1 MNLRKLYEHLDAD
14 ARRALANAAEDTARE
29 AHSGI
34 TIERYLLSLMRDRQ
48 IAPRLMG
55 ALDRAGLDAPAIETA
70 LAGLVSTQPRAASPD
85 MRPAFTESLRSL
97 LRDAWELSF
106 DEYGEETVTPVRF
119 FETVARRGDQW
130 PALVAALPGFVRV
143 DVATLAGFARSAPR
157 RGLEPSSEDPVAED
171 AAGSGD
177 LARFGYDIGKLAR
190 DGGLDPV
197 VGCRDPMRAAAAIL
211 LRRSQNSAVIVG
223 ESGVGKSA
231 CALGLVSA
239 IARRSEPAPKA
250 LHGTAVWALDV
261 AAIRAGAS
269 MRGALEER
277 LQNIARELDG
287 TDTVLFV
294 DDLHMLMESGSS
306 AGVDAL
312 RAMLAQRSVRLLATC
327 GWREWRRHIEP
338 DPGLARR
345 LAAVRVAEPDDD
357 DSVAI
362 VEGLRP
368 RLADHHAVEI
378 SDEAIGSAVALSRR
392 YIAARRLPDKAVATL
407 DSACARA
414 RMDLAPPTG
423 DTDPDGEAAPHGAPG
438 TESARPDAEAP
449 AQDAPAPSPPS
460 LAASLTAPSITVS
473 IEHVAQVV
481 ADLTGVPVGSMLTD
495 VGRTAATLE
504 TTLRERVVG
513 QDSALARCAT
523 QARAYLAGLSDRR
536 RPVGALMLCGPSG
549 TGKTETAHALA
560 DALFG
565 GRLLNINMSEYQEAH
580 TVSGLKGAPAG
591 YVGYGEGGRLTEG
604 IRRSPYSVV
613 LLDEIEKAHGDVIE
627 MLYQVL
633 DKGWMEDAEGLEADF
648 SNALIILTTNAGDT
662 IVEAASKKEERPA
675 PDEMHAHLTAAL
687 QSHFP
692 AAFLGRLQVIPYWPL
707 EDATLA
713 SIARM
718 RLARLGEAYRA
729 SHSRDLLFHESVHE
743 WLASRVRTTAQG
755 ARFLDGIIARSIRPA
770 VADYVLGELAEDRGP
785 EDVEVG
791 MEAGQLVLRE
801 PFDPD
806 AHDAPP
812 RFDSVTAEVV
822 SQIDAECAGDPG
834 EPEGPGVA
842 SDPSRASRS
851 DVSGPDPGPGDA
863 PG

>member
-1 MNLRKLYEHLDAD
+1 MNLRNLYEHLDAD

-29 AHSGI
+29 AHRGI
-34 TIERYLLSLMRDRQ
+34 TIERYLLSLIRDRR
-48 IAPRLMG
+48 IAPRLMS

-70 LAGLVSTQPRAASPD
+70 LAGLVSMQPRAASPD

-97 LRDAWELSF
+97 LRDAWALSF

-130 PALVAALPGFVRV
+130 PALVEALPGFARV
-143 DVATLAGFARSAPR
+143 DVATLASLARSAPR
-157 RGLEPSSEDPVAED
+157 RGLEPSSEDPIAED
-171 AAGSGD
+171 AASGD

-190 DGGLDPV
+190 EGGLDPV

-211 LRRSQNSAVIVG
+211 LRRTQNSAVIVG

-231 CALGLVSA
+231 CALGLVGA

-261 AAIRAGAS
+261 AAIRAGAT

-277 LQNIARELDG
+277 LQNVARELDG

-306 AGVDAL
+306 AGIDAL
-312 RAMLAQRSVRLLATC
+312 RAMLSQRSVRLLATC

-338 DPGLARR
+338 DAGLARR
-345 LAAVRVAEPDDD
+345 LAAVRVAEPDDAA
-357 DSVAI
+357 SVAI
-362 VEGLRP
+362 VEGLRH
-368 RLADHHAVEI
+368 RLAEHHNVEI

-414 RMDLAPPTG
+414 RMDLAPAPG
-423 DTDPDGEAAPHGAPG
+423 GAGPDGEAA
-438 TESARPDAEAP
+438 
-449 AQDAPAPSPPS
+449 AQDAPAPSPSSLTPS
-460 LAASLTAPSITVS
+460 ITAPSITVGV
-473 IEHVAQVV
+473 EHVAQVV

-504 TTLRERVVG
+504 PTLRERVVG
-513 QDSALARCAT
+513 QDAALARCAT

-565 GRLLNINMSEYQEAH
+565 GRLLNVNMSEYQEAH

-604 IRRSPYSVV
+604 IRRTPYCVV

-662 IVEAASKKEERPA
+662 IVEAAAKKAERPA
-675 PDEMHAHLTAAL
+675 PDEMHTHLTASL
-687 QSHFP
+687 GSHFP
-692 AAFLGRLQVIPYWPL
+692 AAFLGRLQIIPYWPL
-707 EDATLA
+707 GDATLA

-729 SHSRDLLFHESVHE
+729 SHSRDLLFHETVHE
-743 WLASRVRTTAQG
+743 WLASRVRTTPQG

-770 VADYVLGELAEDRGP
+770 VADYVLGELAEGRGP
-785 EDVEVG
+785 EDVEVA
-791 MEAGQLVLRE
+791 METGQLVLRE

-806 AHDAPP
+806 AHDAPVEI
-812 RFDSVTAEVV
+812 DSVTAEVV
-822 SQIDAECAGDPG
+822 SAIETGDAG
-834 EPEGPGVA
+834 EPVGPGVA
-842 SDPSRASRS
+842 SDPSRDSRV
-851 DVSGPDPGPGDA
+851 DVADPVPGD
-863 PG
+863 PLS

>member
-1 MNLRKLYEHLDAD
+1 MNLRNLYEHLDAD
-14 ARRALANAAEDTARE
+14 ARRALANAAEDAARE
-29 AHSGI
+29 AHRGI
-34 TIERYLLSLMRDRQ
+34 TIERYLLSLMRDRH
-48 IAPRLMG
+48 IAPRLMS

-70 LAGLVSTQPRAASPD
+70 LAGLVSMQPKAGSSD
-85 MRPAFTESLRSL
+85 MRPAFTESLRAL
-97 LRDAWELSF
+97 LRDAWALAF

-119 FETVARRGDQW
+119 FETVVRRGDQW
-130 PALVAALPGFVRV
+130 PSLVAALPGFSRV
-143 DVATLAGFARSAPR
+143 DVATLASFARSAPR

-171 AAGSGD
+171 AAAGD

-190 DGGLDPV
+190 EGGLDPV

-231 CALGLVSA
+231 CALGLVGA
-239 IARRSEPAPKA
+239 IACRAEPAPKA

-261 AAIRAGAS
+261 PAIRAGAT

-312 RAMLAQRSVRLLATC
+312 RAMLSQRSVRLLATC

-345 LAAVRVAEPDDD
+345 LAAVRVAEPDDAA
-357 DSVAI
+357 SVAI
-362 VEGLRP
+362 VEGLQP
-368 RLADHHAVEI
+368 RLAEHHGVAI
-378 SDEAIGSAVALSRR
+378 SDEAIGSAVSLSRR

-414 RMDLAPPTG
+414 RMDLPPAAAESAG
-423 DTDPDGEAAPHGAPG
+423 LDGEA
-438 TESARPDAEAP
+438 P
-449 AQDAPAPSPPS
+449 AHDAPDPSPPS
-460 LAASLTAPSITVS
+460 ITVG

-495 VGRTAATLE
+495 AGRTAATLE

-513 QDSALARCAT
+513 QDAALARSAT

-565 GRLLNINMSEYQEAH
+565 GRLLNVNMSEYQEAH

-604 IRRSPYSVV
+604 IRRTPYCVV

-662 IVEAASKKEERPA
+662 IVEAAAKKEKRPA
-675 PDEMHAHLTAAL
+675 PDEMHTHLATAL
-687 QSHFP
+687 GSHFP
-692 AAFLGRLQVIPYWPL
+692 AAFLGRLQIIPYWPL
-707 EDATLA
+707 EDAALA
-713 SIARM
+713 AIARM
-718 RLARLGEAYRA
+718 RLARLADAYQA
-729 SHSRDLLFHESVHE
+729 SHSRNLLFHESVHE

-770 VADYVLGELAEDRGP
+770 VSDYVLGELVEDRGP
-785 EDVEVG
+785 EDVEVA
-791 MEAGQLVLRE
+791 MEAGQIVLRE

-806 AHDAPP
+806 AHDAPLE
-812 RFDSVTAEVV
+812 FESVTAEVV
-822 SQIDAECAGDPG
+822 SAIDAGDPG

-842 SDPSRASRS
+842 SDPSRAPRT
-851 DVSGPDPGPGDA
+851 DVSGPEPVPGDH
-863 PG
+863 PS

>member
-1 MNLRKLYEHLDAD
+1 MNLHKLYEHLDAD
-14 ARRALANAAEDTARE
+14 AKRALASAADAAARE
-29 AHSGI
+29 AHRGI
-34 TIERYLLSLMRDRQ
+34 SVERYLLSLIRDRQ
-48 IAPRLMG
+48 IAPRLMNT
-55 ALDRAGLDAPAIETA
+55 LERAGLDAPAVETA
-70 LAGLVSTQPRAASPD
+70 LAGLVTTQPRAASPD
-85 MRPAFTESLRSL
+85 VLPAFSGSLKSL
-97 LRDAWELSF
+97 LRDAIALSF
-106 DEYGEETVTPVRF
+106 DEYGEDKVTPARI

-130 PALVAALPGFVRV
+130 PALVEALPGFARV
-143 DVATLAGFARSAPR
+143 DVATLASFARSAPR
-157 RGLEPSSEDPVAED
+157 RGLEPSSEDPIDED
-171 AAGSGD
+171 AGSGD

-190 DGGLDPV
+190 GGGLDPV
-197 VGCRDPMRAAAAIL
+197 VGFRDPMRAAAAIL

-231 CALGLVSA
+231 CALGLVGA
-239 IARRSEPAPKA
+239 VARQAEPAPKA

-294 DDLHMLMESGSS
+294 DDLHMLLESGSS

-312 RAMLAQRSVRLLATC
+312 RAMLSQGSVRLLATC

-345 LAAVRVAEPDDD
+345 LAAVRVAEPDDAA
-357 DSVAI
+357 SVAI

-368 RLADHHAVEI
+368 RLAEHHGVEI
-378 SDEAIGSAVALSRR
+378 SDDAIGSAVALSRR

-414 RMDLAPPTG
+414 RMDLAP
-423 DTDPDGEAAPHGAPG
+423 APEGSGAHGQ
-438 TESARPDAEAP
+438 DAEH
-449 AQDAPAPSPPS
+449 DASASSPPS
-460 LAASLTAPSITVS
+460 PAPSITVGV
-473 IEHVAQVV
+473 EHVAQVV

-513 QDSALARCAT
+513 QDAALARCAT

-565 GRLLNINMSEYQEAH
+565 GRLLNVNMSEYQEAH

-604 IRRSPYSVV
+604 IRRSPYCVV

-662 IVEAASKKEERPA
+662 VVEAAAKKPERPA
-675 PDEMHAHLTAAL
+675 PDEMHAHLNAAL
-687 QSHFP
+687 ASHFP
-692 AAFLGRLQVIPYWPL
+692 AAFIGRLQIIPYWPL

-729 SHSRDLLFHESVHE
+729 SHSRELVFHESVHE
-743 WLASRVRTTAQG
+743 WLASRVRSTAQG
-755 ARFLDGIIARSIRPA
+755 ARFLDGIIARSIRPV
-770 VADYVLGELAEDRGP
+770 VADYVLGELADERGP
-785 EDVEVG
+785 EDVEVA
-791 MEAGQLVLRE
+791 MEAGQIVLRE

-806 AHDAPP
+806 VHDEPLPP
-812 RFDSVTAEVV
+812 DSVTTEVV
-822 SQIDAECAGDPG
+822 SAIDGGDAG
-834 EPEGPGVA
+834 EPEGPG
-842 SDPSRASRS
+842 SDSPPSRAPR
-851 DVSGPDPGPGDA
+851 VGTSGPDPVTGDA
-863 PG
+863 TD

>member
-1 MNLRKLYEHLDAD
+1 MNLRNLYEHLDAD

-29 AHSGI
+29 AHRGI
-34 TIERYLLSLMRDRQ
+34 TIERYLLSLIRDRH
-48 IAPRLMG
+48 IAPRLMS

-70 LAGLVSTQPRAASPD
+70 LAGLLSMQPKAASPD

-97 LRDAWELSF
+97 LRDTWALSY

-130 PALVAALPGFVRV
+130 PRLVEALPGFARV
-143 DVATLAGFARSAPR
+143 DVATLASLARSAPR
-157 RGLEPSSEDPVAED
+157 RGLEPSSEDPIAVD
-171 AAGSGD
+171 GAAAGD

-190 DGGLDPV
+190 EGGLDPV

-211 LRRSQNSAVIVG
+211 LRRAQNSAVIVG

-231 CALGLVSA
+231 CALGLVGA
-239 IARRSEPAPKA
+239 IARRAEPAPKA

-261 AAIRAGAS
+261 AAIRAGAT

-277 LQNIARELDG
+277 LQNVARELDG

-312 RAMLAQRSVRLLATC
+312 RAMLSQRSVRLLATC

-345 LAAVRVAEPDDD
+345 LAAVRVAEPDDAA
-357 DSVAI
+357 SVAI
-362 VEGLRP
+362 VEGLRH
-368 RLADHHAVEI
+368 RLAEHHNVEI
-378 SDEAIGSAVALSRR
+378 SEEAIGSAVALSRR

-414 RMDLAPPTG
+414 RMDLAPAPG
-423 DTDPDGEAAPHGAPG
+423 GAGPDGEAA
-438 TESARPDAEAP
+438 
-449 AQDAPAPSPPS
+449 AQDAPAPSPSSLTPS
-460 LAASLTAPSITVS
+460 ITAPSITAPSITAPSITAPSITVGV
-473 IEHVAQVV
+473 EHVAQVV

-495 VGRTAATLE
+495 VGRTAASLE
-504 TTLRERVVG
+504 PTLRERVVG
-513 QDSALARCAT
+513 QDAALARCAT

-565 GRLLNINMSEYQEAH
+565 GRLLNVNMSEYQEAH

-604 IRRSPYSVV
+604 IRRTPYCVV

-662 IVEAASKKEERPA
+662 IVEAAAKKAERPA
-675 PDEMHAHLTAAL
+675 PDEMHTHLTASL
-687 QSHFP
+687 GSHFP
-692 AAFLGRLQVIPYWPL
+692 AAFLGRLQIIPYWPL

-729 SHSRDLLFHESVHE
+729 SHSRDLLFHETVHE
-743 WLASRVRTTAQG
+743 WLASRVRTTPQG

-785 EDVEVG
+785 EDVEVA

-806 AHDAPP
+806 AHDAPLEI
-812 RFDSVTAEVV
+812 DSVTAEVV
-822 SQIDAECAGDPG
+822 SVIEAGDAG
-834 EPEGPGVA
+834 EPEGPGAA
-842 SDPSRASRS
+842 SDPSRASRV
-851 DVSGPDPGPGDA
+851 DVAGLDPVPGDA

>member
-1 MNLRKLYEHLDAD
+1 MNLRNLYEHLDAD

-29 AHSGI
+29 AHRGI
-34 TIERYLLSLMRDRQ
+34 TIERYLLSLIRDRH
-48 IAPRLMG
+48 IAPRLMS

-70 LAGLVSTQPRAASPD
+70 LAGLVSMQPKAASPD

-97 LRDAWELSF
+97 LRDAWALSY

-130 PALVAALPGFVRV
+130 PALVEALPGFARV
-143 DVATLAGFARSAPR
+143 DVATLASLARSTPR
-157 RGLEPSSEDPVAED
+157 RGLEPSSEDPIAED
-171 AAGSGD
+171 AASGD

-231 CALGLVSA
+231 CALGLVGA
-239 IARRSEPAPKA
+239 IARRAEPAPKA

-261 AAIRAGAS
+261 AAIRAGAT

-277 LQNIARELDG
+277 LQNVARELDG

-312 RAMLAQRSVRLLATC
+312 RAMLSQRSVRLLATC

-345 LAAVRVAEPDDD
+345 LAAVRVAEPDDAA
-357 DSVAI
+357 SVAI
-362 VEGLRP
+362 VEGLRH
-368 RLADHHAVEI
+368 RLAEHHNVEI
-378 SDEAIGSAVALSRR
+378 SEEAIGSAVALSRR

-414 RMDLAPPTG
+414 RMDLAPAPG
-423 DTDPDGEAAPHGAPG
+423 GAGPDGE
-438 TESARPDAEAP
+438 
-449 AQDAPAPSPPS
+449 DAPQSASVPSPSSLTPS
-460 LAASLTAPSITVS
+460 ITAPSITVGV
-473 IEHVAQVV
+473 EHVAQVV

-495 VGRTAATLE
+495 VGRTAASLE
-504 TTLRERVVG
+504 PTLRERVVG
-513 QDSALARCAT
+513 QDTALARCAT

-549 TGKTETAHALA
+549 TGKTETAHAIA

-565 GRLLNINMSEYQEAH
+565 GRLLNVNMSEYQEAH

-604 IRRSPYSVV
+604 IRRTPYCVV

-662 IVEAASKKEERPA
+662 IVEAAAKKAERPA
-675 PDEMHAHLTAAL
+675 PDEMHTHLTASL
-687 QSHFP
+687 GSHFP
-692 AAFLGRLQVIPYWPL
+692 AAFLGRLQIIPYWPL

-729 SHSRDLLFHESVHE
+729 SHSRALLFHETVHE
-743 WLASRVRTTAQG
+743 WLASRVRTTPQG

-770 VADYVLGELAEDRGP
+770 VADYVLGELAEGRGP
-785 EDVEVG
+785 EDVEVA

-806 AHDAPP
+806 AHDAPLEI
-812 RFDSVTAEVV
+812 DSVTAEVV
-822 SQIDAECAGDPG
+822 SAIEAGDAG
-834 EPEGPGVA
+834 EPEGPGAA
-842 SDPSRASRS
+842 SDPSRASRV
-851 DVSGPDPGPGDA
+851 DVAGLDPVPGDA

>member
-1 MNLRKLYEHLDAD
+1 MNLRNLYEHLDAD
-14 ARRALANAAEDTARE
+14 ARRALAGAAEDTARE
-29 AHSGI
+29 AHRGI
-34 TIERYLLSLMRDRQ
+34 TVERFLLSLIRDRH
-48 IAPRLMG
+48 IASRLMS

-70 LAGLVSTQPRAASPD
+70 LAGLVSMQPKAASD

-97 LRDAWELSF
+97 LRDAWALSF
-106 DEYGEETVTPVRF
+106 DEYGEESVTPVRF

-130 PALVAALPGFVRV
+130 PRLVEALPGFARV
-143 DVATLAGFARSAPR
+143 DVATLASFARSAPR
-157 RGLEPSSEDPVAED
+157 RGLEPSSEDPIAHD
-171 AAGSGD
+171 AASGD

-231 CALGLVSA
+231 CALGLVGA

-312 RAMLAQRSVRLLATC
+312 RAMLSQRSVRLLATC

-345 LAAVRVAEPDDD
+345 LAAVRVAEPDDTA
-357 DSVAI
+357 SVAI
-362 VEGLRP
+362 VEGLRS
-368 RLADHHAVEI
+368 RLDDHHGVEI
-378 SDEAIGSAVALSRR
+378 SDDAIGSAVSLSRR

-414 RMDLAPPTG
+414 RMDLAPAPG
-423 DTDPDGEAAPHGAPG
+423 GNGPGEEAARRETPAAQ
-438 TESARPDAEAP
+438 SAGPAGEAP
-449 AQDAPAPSPPS
+449 AQGAPDPSP
-460 LAASLTAPSITVS
+460 ASLTPSMAAPSITVGVD
-473 IEHVAQVV
+473 HVAQVV

-513 QDSALARCAT
+513 QDAALGRCAT

-604 IRRSPYSVV
+604 IRRSPYCVV

-648 SNALIILTTNAGDT
+648 SNALIILTSNAGDT
-662 IVEAASKKEERPA
+662 IVEAAAKKEARPGA
-675 PDEMHAHLTAAL
+675 DDMQALLMPAL

-713 SIARM
+713 AIARM
-718 RLARLGEAYRA
+718 RLDRLGEAYRA

-743 WLASRVRTTAQG
+743 WLASRVRTTPQG

-785 EDVEVG
+785 EDVEVA
-791 MEAGQLVLRE
+791 MEAGRIVLRE

-806 AHDAPP
+806 VHDAPIHV
-812 RFDSVTAEVV
+812 DSVTTGIV
-822 SQIDAECAGDPG
+822 SAVDAGDSD
-834 EPEGPGVA
+834 ETEGPGVG
-842 SDPSRASRS
+842 SDPSRDPRIG
-851 DVSGPDPGPGDA
+851 VSGPDTVPDDHPS
-863 PG
+863 

>member
-1 MNLRKLYEHLDAD
+1 MNLRNLYEHIDAD

-29 AHSGI
+29 AHRGI
-34 TIERYLLSLMRDRQ
+34 TIERYLLSLIRDRH
-48 IAPRLMG
+48 IAPRLMS

-70 LAGLVSTQPRAASPD
+70 LAGLVSMQPKAASPD

-97 LRDAWELSF
+97 LRDTWALSY

-130 PALVAALPGFVRV
+130 PRLVEALPGFARV
-143 DVATLAGFARSAPR
+143 DVATLASLARSNPR
-157 RGLEPSSEDPVAED
+157 RGLEPSSEDPIAED
-171 AAGSGD
+171 AAAGD

-190 DGGLDPV
+190 EGGLDPV

-211 LRRSQNSAVIVG
+211 LRRAQNSAVIVG

-231 CALGLVSA
+231 CALGLVGA

-261 AAIRAGAS
+261 AAIRAGAT

-277 LQNIARELDG
+277 LQNVARELDG

-312 RAMLAQRSVRLLATC
+312 RAMLSQRSVRLLATC

-345 LAAVRVAEPDDD
+345 LAAVRMAEPDDAA
-357 DSVAI
+357 SVAI
-362 VEGLRP
+362 VEGLRH
-368 RLADHHAVEI
+368 RLAEHHNVEI
-378 SDEAIGSAVALSRR
+378 SEEAIGSAVALSRR

-414 RMDLAPPTG
+414 RMDLAPAPG
-423 DTDPDGEAAPHGAPG
+423 GAGPDGEAA
-438 TESARPDAEAP
+438 
-449 AQDAPAPSPPS
+449 AQSAPAPSPSSLTPS
-460 LAASLTAPSITVS
+460 ITAPSITAASITAPSITVGV
-473 IEHVAQVV
+473 EHVAQVV

-495 VGRTAATLE
+495 VGRTAASLE
-504 TTLRERVVG
+504 PTLRERVVG
-513 QDSALARCAT
+513 QDAALARCAT

-565 GRLLNINMSEYQEAH
+565 GRLLNVNMSEYQEAH

-604 IRRSPYSVV
+604 IRRTPYCVV

-662 IVEAASKKEERPA
+662 IVEAAAKKAERPA
-675 PDEMHAHLTAAL
+675 PDEMHTHLTASL
-687 QSHFP
+687 GSHFP
-692 AAFLGRLQVIPYWPL
+692 AAFLGRLQIIPYWPL

-729 SHSRDLLFHESVHE
+729 SHSRDLLFHETVHE
-743 WLASRVRTTAQG
+743 WLASRVRTTPQG

-785 EDVEVG
+785 EDVEVA

-806 AHDAPP
+806 AHDAPLEI
-812 RFDSVTAEVV
+812 DSVTAEVV
-822 SQIDAECAGDPG
+822 SVIEAGDAG
-834 EPEGPGVA
+834 EPEGPGAA
-842 SDPSRASRS
+842 SDPSRASRV
-851 DVSGPDPGPGDA
+851 DVAGLDPVPGDA

>member
-1 MNLRKLYEHLDAD
+1 MNLRNLYEHLDAD
-14 ARRALANAAEDTARE
+14 ARRALSNAAEDTARE
-29 AHSGI
+29 AHRGI
-34 TIERYLLSLMRDRQ
+34 TIERYLLSLIRDRH
-48 IAPRLMG
+48 IGPRLMST
-55 ALDRAGLDAPAIETA
+55 LDRAGLDAPAIETA
-70 LAGLVSTQPRAASPD
+70 LAGLVSMQPKAASPD

-97 LRDAWELSF
+97 LRDAWALSF
-106 DEYGEETVTPVRF
+106 DEYGEGTVTPVRF

-130 PALVAALPGFVRV
+130 PRLVEALPGFARV
-143 DVATLAGFARSAPR
+143 DVATLASFARSAPR
-157 RGLEPSSEDPVAED
+157 RGLEPSPEDPIAD
-171 AAGSGD
+171 DGAAAGD

-190 DGGLDPV
+190 EGGLDPV
-197 VGCRDPMRAAAAIL
+197 VGCREPMRAAAAIL
-211 LRRSQNSAVIVG
+211 LRRAQNSAVVVG

-231 CALGLVSA
+231 CAVGLVSA

-261 AAIRAGAS
+261 AAIRAGAT

-312 RAMLAQRSVRLLATC
+312 RAMLSQRSVRLLATC

-345 LAAVRVAEPDDD
+345 LAAVRVAEPDDA

-392 YIAARRLPDKAVATL
+392 YIAARRLPDKAVSTL

-414 RMDLAPPTG
+414 RMDLAPAAEG
-423 DTDPDGEAAPHGAPG
+423 AGPDGEAA
-438 TESARPDAEAP
+438 S
-449 AQDAPAPSPPS
+449 QDAPADSPP
-460 LAASLTAPSITVS
+460 LPPSITVGV
-473 IEHVAQVV
+473 EHVAQVV

-513 QDSALARCAT
+513 QDAALARCAT

-604 IRRSPYSVV
+604 IRRSPYCVV

-648 SNALIILTTNAGDT
+648 SNALIILTSNAGDT
-662 IVEAASKKEERPA
+662 IVEAAAKKEERPA
-675 PDEMHAHLTAAL
+675 PDDMHALLMPAL

-707 EDATLA
+707 EDATLTA
-713 SIARM
+713 IARM
-718 RLARLGEAYRA
+718 RLARLAEAYRT
-729 SHSRDLLFHESVHE
+729 SHSRDLLFHETVHE

-785 EDVEVG
+785 EDVEVA
-791 MEAGQLVLRE
+791 MEAGQIVLRE
-801 PFDPD
+801 PFDPEF
-806 AHDAPP
+806 HDASVHV
-812 RFDSVTAEVV
+812 DSVAVEAV
-822 SQIDAECAGDPG
+822 SAIDAGESAGPD
-834 EPEGPGVA
+834 VA
-842 SDPSRASRS
+842 LDPSRAPRA
-851 DVSGPDPGPGDA
+851 DVSGPDAVPEDQPS
-863 PG
+863 

>member
-1 MNLRKLYEHLDAD
+1 MNLRNLYEHLDAD
-14 ARRALANAAEDTARE
+14 ARRVLATAAEDTARE
-29 AHSGI
+29 AHRGI
-34 TIERYLLSLMRDRQ
+34 TVERYLLALIRDRH
-48 IAPRLMG
+48 IAPRLMS
-55 ALDRAGLDAPAIETA
+55 ALERAGLDAPAIETA
-70 LAGLVSTQPRAASPD
+70 LAGLVSTQPKAASPD
-85 MRPAFTESLRSL
+85 MRPAFTESLRAL
-97 LRDAWELSF
+97 LRDAWALAF
-106 DEYGEETVTPVRF
+106 DEYGEDRVTPVRF

-130 PALVAALPGFVRV
+130 PRLVEALPGFARV

-157 RGLEPSSEDPVAED
+157 HGLEPSPEDPIAD
-171 AAGSGD
+171 DGAAAGD

-190 DGGLDPV
+190 EEGLDPV

-211 LRRSQNSAVIVG
+211 LRRAQNSAVIVG
-223 ESGVGKSA
+223 EAGVGKSA

-250 LHGTAVWALDV
+250 LHDTAVWALDV

-277 LQNIARELDG
+277 LQNIARELEG

-312 RAMLAQRSVRLLATC
+312 RAMLSQRSVRLLATC

-345 LAAVRVAEPDDD
+345 LAAVRVAEPDDA

-362 VEGLRP
+362 VEGLRL
-368 RLADHHAVEI
+368 RLDEHHGVAI
-378 SDEAIGSAVALSRR
+378 SDEAIRSAVALSRR

-414 RMDLAPPTG
+414 RMDLAP
-423 DTDPDGEAAPHGAPG
+423 
-438 TESARPDAEAP
+438 AP
-449 AQDAPAPSPPS
+449 AGDGAGVEPPAEDSPADSPPS
-460 LAASLTAPSITVS
+460 LAPSIAVDV
-473 IEHVAQVV
+473 EHVAQVV

-504 TTLRERVVG
+504 ATLRERVVG
-513 QDSALARCAT
+513 QDAALARCAT

-604 IRRSPYSVV
+604 IRRTPYCVV

-633 DKGWMEDAEGLEADF
+633 DKGWMEDSEGLEADF
-648 SNALIILTTNAGDT
+648 SNALIILTSNAGDT
-662 IVEAASKKEERPA
+662 IVEAAAKKEERPA
-675 PDEMHAHLTAAL
+675 PDDMHALMMPAL
-687 QSHFP
+687 GSHFP
-692 AAFLGRLQVIPYWPL
+692 AAFLGRLQIIPYWPL
-707 EDATLA
+707 EDATLTA
-713 SIARM
+713 IARM
-718 RLARLGEAYRA
+718 RLARLAEAYRA
-729 SHSRDLLFHESVHE
+729 SHARELGFHETVHE
-743 WLASRVRTTAQG
+743 WLASRVRTTPQG

-770 VADYVLGELAEDRGP
+770 VADYVLGELAEERGP
-785 EDVEVG
+785 EDVEVA

-806 AHDAPP
+806 AHDAPV
-812 RFDSVTAEVV
+812 RVESVTAEVV
-822 SQIDAECAGDPG
+822 SAVDGGSSGDSGAPG
-834 EPEGPGVA
+834 AA
-842 SDPSRASRS
+842 SDPSAAPRVGV
-851 DVSGPDPGPGDA
+851 DGPDPA
-863 PG
+863 PEDHPT

>member
-1 MNLRKLYEHLDAD
+1 MNLRNLYEHLDAD

-29 AHSGI
+29 AHRGI
-34 TIERYLLSLMRDRQ
+34 TIERYLLSLIRDRH
-48 IAPRLMG
+48 IAPRLMS

-70 LAGLVSTQPRAASPD
+70 LAGLVSMQPRAASPD

-97 LRDAWELSF
+97 LRDAWALSY

-130 PALVAALPGFVRV
+130 PALVEALPGFARV
-143 DVATLAGFARSAPR
+143 DVATLASLARSAPR
-157 RGLEPSSEDPVAED
+157 RGLEPSSEDPIAED
-171 AAGSGD
+171 AASGD

-190 DGGLDPV
+190 EGGLDPV

-211 LRRSQNSAVIVG
+211 LRRAQNSAVIVG

-231 CALGLVSA
+231 CALGLVGA

-261 AAIRAGAS
+261 AAIRAGAT

-277 LQNIARELDG
+277 LQNVARELDG

-312 RAMLAQRSVRLLATC
+312 RAMLSQRSVRLLATC

-338 DPGLARR
+338 DAGLARR
-345 LAAVRVAEPDDD
+345 LAAVRVAEPDDAA
-357 DSVAI
+357 SVAI
-362 VEGLRP
+362 VEGLRH
-368 RLADHHAVEI
+368 RLAEHHNVEI

-414 RMDLAPPTG
+414 RMDLAPAPG
-423 DTDPDGEAAPHGAPG
+423 GAGPDREAA
-438 TESARPDAEAP
+438 
-449 AQDAPAPSPPS
+449 AQDAPAPSPSSLTPS
-460 LAASLTAPSITVS
+460 ITAPSIAVGV
-473 IEHVAQVV
+473 EHVAQVV

-504 TTLRERVVG
+504 PTLRERVVG
-513 QDSALARCAT
+513 QDAALARCAT

-565 GRLLNINMSEYQEAH
+565 GRLLNVNMSEYQEAH

-604 IRRSPYSVV
+604 IRRTPYCVV

-662 IVEAASKKEERPA
+662 IVEAAAKKAERPA
-675 PDEMHAHLTAAL
+675 PDEMHTHLTAAL
-687 QSHFP
+687 GSHFP
-692 AAFLGRLQVIPYWPL
+692 AAFLGRLQIIPYWPL
-707 EDATLA
+707 GDATLA

-729 SHSRDLLFHESVHE
+729 SHSRDLLFHETVHE
-743 WLASRVRTTAQG
+743 WLASRVRTTPQG

-770 VADYVLGELAEDRGP
+770 VADYVLGELAEDRAP
-785 EDVEVG
+785 EDVEVA

-806 AHDAPP
+806 AHDAPLEI
-812 RFDSVTAEVV
+812 DSVTAEIV
-822 SQIDAECAGDPG
+822 SAIETGDAG
-834 EPEGPGVA
+834 EPVGPGVA
-842 SDPSRASRS
+842 SDPSRDSRV
-851 DVSGPDPGPGDA
+851 DVADPVPGD
-863 PG
+863 PLS

>member
-1 MNLRKLYEHLDAD
+1 MNLRNLYEHLDAD
-14 ARRALANAAEDTARE
+14 ARRALSNAAEDTARE
-29 AHSGI
+29 AHGGI
-34 TIERYLLSLMRDRQ
+34 TIERYLLSLIRDRH
-48 IAPRLMG
+48 IAPRLMS

-70 LAGLVSTQPRAASPD
+70 LAGLVSMQPKAASPD

-97 LRDAWELSF
+97 LRDAWALSY

-130 PALVAALPGFVRV
+130 PRLVEALPGFARV
-143 DVATLAGFARSAPR
+143 DVATLASLARSAPR
-157 RGLEPSSEDPVAED
+157 RGLEPSSEDPIAED
-171 AAGSGD
+171 AAAGD

-231 CALGLVSA
+231 CALGLVGA

-261 AAIRAGAS
+261 AAIRAGAT

-277 LQNIARELDG
+277 LQNVARELDG

-312 RAMLAQRSVRLLATC
+312 RAMLSQRSVRLLATC

-345 LAAVRVAEPDDD
+345 LAAVRVAEPDDAA
-357 DSVAI
+357 SVAI
-362 VEGLRP
+362 VEGLRH
-368 RLADHHAVEI
+368 RLAEHHNVEI

-407 DSACARA
+407 DSACART
-414 RMDLAPPTG
+414 RMDLAP
-423 DTDPDGEAAPHGAPG
+423 APG
-438 TESARPDAEAP
+438 ADTPNGEAP
-449 AQDAPAPSPPS
+449 AQDATAPSPPS
-460 LAASLTAPSITVS
+460 LTPSVTAPSVTAPSVTVGV
-473 IEHVAQVV
+473 EHVAQVV

-504 TTLRERVVG
+504 ATLRERVIG
-513 QDSALARCAT
+513 QDTALARCAT

-565 GRLLNINMSEYQEAH
+565 GRLLNVNMSEYQEAH

-604 IRRSPYSVV
+604 VRRTPYCVV

-648 SNALIILTTNAGDT
+648 SNALIILTTNAGDA
-662 IVEAASKKEERPA
+662 IVEAAAKKAERPA
-675 PDEMHAHLTAAL
+675 PDEMHTHLTASL
-687 QSHFP
+687 GSHFP
-692 AAFLGRLQVIPYWPL
+692 AAFLGRLQIIPYWPL

-729 SHSRDLLFHESVHE
+729 SHSRDLLFHETVHE

-770 VADYVLGELAEDRGP
+770 VSDYVLAEMAEDRAP
-785 EDVEVG
+785 EDVEVA

-806 AHDAPP
+806 AHDAPIEI
-812 RFDSVTAEVV
+812 DSVTAEVV
-822 SQIDAECAGDPG
+822 SAIDAGDAG

-842 SDPSRASRS
+842 SDSSRASRV
-851 DVSGPDPGPGDA
+851 DVADLDPVPGD
-863 PG
+863 PLS

>member
-1 MNLRKLYEHLDAD
+1 MNLRNLYEHLDAD

-29 AHSGI
+29 AHRGI
-34 TIERYLLSLMRDRQ
+34 TIERYLLSLIRDRH
-48 IAPRLMG
+48 IAPRLMS

-70 LAGLVSTQPRAASPD
+70 LAGLVSMQPKAASPD

-97 LRDAWELSF
+97 LRDTWALSY

-130 PALVAALPGFVRV
+130 PRLVEALPGFARV
-143 DVATLAGFARSAPR
+143 DVATLASLARSAPR
-157 RGLEPSSEDPVAED
+157 RGLEPSSEDPIAED
-171 AAGSGD
+171 AAAGD

-190 DGGLDPV
+190 EGGLDPV

-231 CALGLVSA
+231 CALGLVGA

-277 LQNIARELDG
+277 LQNVARELDG

-294 DDLHMLMESGSS
+294 DDLHMLIESGSS

-312 RAMLAQRSVRLLATC
+312 RAMLSQRSVRLLATC

-345 LAAVRVAEPDDD
+345 LAAVRVAEPDDAA
-357 DSVAI
+357 SVAI
-362 VEGLRP
+362 VEGLRN
-368 RLADHHAVEI
+368 RLDEHHGVAI

-414 RMDLAPPTG
+414 RMDLPPAAESDG
-423 DTDPDGEAAPHGAPG
+423 PDGEAA
-438 TESARPDAEAP
+438 AR
-449 AQDAPAPSPPS
+449 DAPAPSPPPPTPS
-460 LAASLTAPSITVS
+460 ITAPSTTVGV
-473 IEHVAQVV
+473 EHVAQVV

-504 TTLRERVVG
+504 PTLRERVVG
-513 QDSALARCAT
+513 QDAALARCAT

-565 GRLLNINMSEYQEAH
+565 GRLLNVNMSEYQEAH

-604 IRRSPYSVV
+604 IRRAPYCVV

-662 IVEAASKKEERPA
+662 IVEAAAKKAERPA
-675 PDEMHAHLTAAL
+675 PDEMHTHLTTSL
-687 QSHFP
+687 GSHFP
-692 AAFLGRLQVIPYWPL
+692 AAFLGRLQIIPYWPL

-729 SHSRDLLFHESVHE
+729 SHSRDLLFHETVHE
-743 WLASRVRTTAQG
+743 WLASRVRTTPQG

-785 EDVEVG
+785 EDVEVA

-806 AHDAPP
+806 AHDGPLHV
-812 RFDSVTAEVV
+812 DSVTAEVV
-822 SQIDAECAGDPG
+822 SEIEAGDAG
-834 EPEGPGVA
+834 EPEGPGIA
-842 SDPSRASRS
+842 SDPSRASRV
-851 DVSGPDPGPGDA
+851 DVAGLDPDVPG
-863 PG
+863 

>member
-1 MNLRKLYEHLDAD
+1 MNLRNLYEHLDAD
-14 ARRALANAAEDTARE
+14 ARRALSNAAEDTARE
-29 AHSGI
+29 AHLGI
-34 TIERYLLSLMRDRQ
+34 TVERFLLSLMRDRH
-48 IAPRLMG
+48 IAPRLFG
-55 ALDRAGLDAPAIETA
+55 ALERAGLEAPAIETA
-70 LAGLVSTQPRAASPD
+70 LAGLLTMQPKAASRD
-85 MRPAFTESLRSL
+85 VRPAFTESLRSL
-97 LRDAWELSF
+97 LRDAWALSY
-106 DEYGEETVTPVRF
+106 DEYGEEKVTPVRF

-130 PALVAALPGFVRV
+130 PRLVEALPGFARV
-143 DVATLAGFARSAPR
+143 DVATLASLARSAPR
-157 RGLEPSSEDPVAED
+157 RGLEPSSDDPVEED
-171 AAGSGD
+171 GATAGD
-177 LARFGYDIGKLAR
+177 LSRFGYDIAKLAR
-190 DGGLDPV
+190 ESGLDPV
-197 VGCRDPMRAAAAIL
+197 VGLREPMRAAAAIL

-250 LHGTAVWALDV
+250 LRGTAVWALDV
-261 AAIRAGAS
+261 SAIRAGAS

-312 RAMLAQRSVRLLATC
+312 RAMLSQRSVRLLATC
-327 GWREWRRHIEP
+327 GWREWRRHVEP

-345 LAAVRVAEPDDD
+345 LAAVRVGEPDDAS
-357 DSVAI
+357 SVAI

-368 RLADHHAVEI
+368 RLTDHHGVEV
-378 SDEAIGSAVALSRR
+378 SDEAIGAAVALSRR

-414 RMDLAPPTG
+414 RMDQAPASEETAPQRSDAPP
-423 DTDPDGEAAPHGAPG
+423 
-438 TESARPDAEAP
+438 REAP
-449 AQDAPAPSPPS
+449 EPSPPS
-460 LAASLTAPSITVS
+460 LTVGV
-473 IEHVAQVV
+473 EHVAQVV

-504 TTLRERVVG
+504 ATLRERVVG
-513 QDSALARCAT
+513 QDAGLARCAT

-565 GRLLNINMSEYQEAH
+565 GRLLNVNMSEYQEAH
-580 TVSGLKGAPAG
+580 TVSGLKGAPVG

-604 IRRSPYSVV
+604 IRQTPYCVV
-613 LLDEIEKAHGDVIE
+613 LLDEIEKAHGDIIE

-662 IVEAASKKEERPA
+662 LVEAAAKKEERPA
-675 PDEMHAHLTAAL
+675 PDAMHALLMPAL
-687 QSHFP
+687 GSHFP
-692 AAFLGRLQVIPYWPL
+692 AAFLGRLQIIPYWPL
-707 EDATLA
+707 EDDTLQA
-713 SIARM
+713 IARM

-729 SHSRDLLFHESVHE
+729 SHSRDLLFHETVHE

-770 VADYVLGELAEDRGP
+770 VADYVLGELAEDRSP
-785 EDVEVG
+785 QDVEVA

-806 AHDAPP
+806 AHDPP
-812 RFDSVTAEVV
+812 LPMDSVTVEAV
-822 SQIDAECAGDPG
+822 SAIDTGGPDG
-834 EPEGPGVA
+834 SEGPDVTSASSRGPRVGV
-842 SDPSRASRS
+842 D
-851 DVSGPDPGPGDA
+851 GPDPERGDGPS
-863 PG
+863 

>member
-1 MNLRKLYEHLDAD
+1 MNLRNLYEHLDAD

-29 AHSGI
+29 AHRGI
-34 TIERYLLSLMRDRQ
+34 TIERYLLSLIRDRH
-48 IAPRLMG
+48 IAPRLMS

-70 LAGLVSTQPRAASPD
+70 LAGLLSMQPKAASPD

-97 LRDAWELSF
+97 LRDTWALSY

-119 FETVARRGDQW
+119 FETVARHGDQW
-130 PALVAALPGFVRV
+130 PRLVEALPGFARV
-143 DVATLAGFARSAPR
+143 DVATLASLARSAPR
-157 RGLEPSSEDPVAED
+157 RGLEPSSEDPIAVD
-171 AAGSGD
+171 GAAAGD

-190 DGGLDPV
+190 EGGLDPV

-231 CALGLVSA
+231 CALGLVGA
-239 IARRSEPAPKA
+239 IARRAEPAPKA

-261 AAIRAGAS
+261 AAIRAGAT

-277 LQNIARELDG
+277 LQNVARELDG

-312 RAMLAQRSVRLLATC
+312 RAMLSQRSVRLLATC

-345 LAAVRVAEPDDD
+345 LAAVRMAEPDDAA
-357 DSVAI
+357 SVAI
-362 VEGLRP
+362 VEGLRH
-368 RLADHHAVEI
+368 RLAEHHNVEI
-378 SDEAIGSAVALSRR
+378 SEEAIGSAVALSRR

-414 RMDLAPPTG
+414 RMDLAPAPGG
-423 DTDPDGEAAPHGAPG
+423 DGPDG
-438 TESARPDAEAP
+438 EAP
-449 AQDAPAPSPPS
+449 AQDATAPSPPS
-460 LAASLTAPSITVS
+460 LTPSITAPSITVGV
-473 IEHVAQVV
+473 EHVAQVV

-495 VGRTAATLE
+495 VGRTAASLE
-504 TTLRERVVG
+504 PTLRERVVG
-513 QDSALARCAT
+513 QDAALARCAT

-565 GRLLNINMSEYQEAH
+565 GRLLNVNMSEYQEAH

-604 IRRSPYSVV
+604 IRRTPYCVV

-662 IVEAASKKEERPA
+662 IVEAAAKKAERPA
-675 PDEMHAHLTAAL
+675 PDEMHTHLTASL
-687 QSHFP
+687 GSHFP
-692 AAFLGRLQVIPYWPL
+692 AAFLGRLQIIPYWPL

-729 SHSRDLLFHESVHE
+729 SHSRDLLFHETVHE
-743 WLASRVRTTAQG
+743 WLASRVRTTPQG

-770 VADYVLGELAEDRGP
+770 VADYVLGELAEGRGP
-785 EDVEVG
+785 EDVEVA

-806 AHDAPP
+806 AHDAPLEI
-812 RFDSVTAEVV
+812 DSVTAEVV
-822 SQIDAECAGDPG
+822 SVIEAGDAG
-834 EPEGPGVA
+834 EPEGPGAA
-842 SDPSRASRS
+842 SDPSRASRV
-851 DVSGPDPGPGDA
+851 DVAGLDPVPGDA

>member
-1 MNLRKLYEHLDAD
+1 MNLRNLYEHLDAD

-29 AHSGI
+29 AHRGI
-34 TIERYLLSLMRDRQ
+34 TIERYLLSLMRDRH
-48 IAPRLMG
+48 IAPRLMS

-70 LAGLVSTQPRAASPD
+70 LAGLVSMQPKAGSPD

-97 LRDAWELSF
+97 LRDAWSLAF

-119 FETVARRGDQW
+119 FETVVRRGDQW
-130 PALVAALPGFVRV
+130 PGLVEALPGFSRV
-143 DVATLAGFARSAPR
+143 DVATLASFARSAPR
-157 RGLEPSSEDPVAED
+157 RGLEPSSEDPIAED
-171 AAGSGD
+171 TAAGD

-231 CALGLVSA
+231 CALGLVGA
-239 IARRSEPAPKA
+239 IARRTEPAPKA

-261 AAIRAGAS
+261 AVIRAGAT

-312 RAMLAQRSVRLLATC
+312 RAMLSQRSVRLLATC

-345 LAAVRVAEPDDD
+345 LAAVRVAEPDDAA
-357 DSVAI
+357 SVSI

-368 RLADHHAVEI
+368 RLAEHHGVAI
-378 SDEAIGSAVALSRR
+378 SDEAIGSAVSLSRR

-414 RMDLAPPTG
+414 RMDLPPTAGSTGTHG
-423 DTDPDGEAAPHGAPG
+423 D
-438 TESARPDAEAP
+438 SP
-449 AQDAPAPSPPS
+449 AQDASDPSPP
-460 LAASLTAPSITVS
+460 PITVG

-495 VGRTAATLE
+495 AGRTAATLE
-504 TTLRERVVG
+504 ATLRERVVG
-513 QDSALARCAT
+513 QDAALARCAT

-565 GRLLNINMSEYQEAH
+565 GRLLNVNMSEYQEAH

-604 IRRSPYSVV
+604 IRRTPYCVV

-662 IVEAASKKEERPA
+662 IVEAAAKRDERPA
-675 PDEMHAHLTAAL
+675 ADEMHTHLTTAL
-687 QSHFP
+687 GAHFP
-692 AAFLGRLQVIPYWPL
+692 AAFLGRLQIIPYWPL

-713 SIARM
+713 AIARI
-718 RLARLGEAYRA
+718 RLARLAHAYRA
-729 SHSRDLLFHESVHE
+729 SHSRNLLFHETVHE

-770 VADYVLGELAEDRGP
+770 VSDYVLGELVEDRGP
-785 EDVEVG
+785 EDVEVA
-791 MEAGQLVLRE
+791 MEAGQIVLRE

-806 AHDAPP
+806 AHDAALE
-812 RFDSVTAEVV
+812 FDSVTAEVV
-822 SQIDAECAGDPG
+822 SAIDTGDPG
-834 EPEGPGVA
+834 APEGSGVA
-842 SDPSRASRS
+842 SDPSRTPRT
-851 DVSGPDPGPGDA
+851 DVSGPDPAPGDH
-863 PG
+863 PS

>member
-1 MNLRKLYEHLDAD
+1 MNLRNLYEHLDAD

-29 AHSGI
+29 AHRGI
-34 TIERYLLSLMRDRQ
+34 TIERYLLSLIRDRH
-48 IAPRLMG
+48 IAPRLMS

-70 LAGLVSTQPRAASPD
+70 LAGLLSMQPKAASPD

-97 LRDAWELSF
+97 LRDTWALSY

-130 PALVAALPGFVRV
+130 PRLVEALPGFARV
-143 DVATLAGFARSAPR
+143 DVATLASLARSNPR
-157 RGLEPSSEDPVAED
+157 RGLEPSSEDPIAED
-171 AAGSGD
+171 GAAAGD

-190 DGGLDPV
+190 EGGLDPV

-211 LRRSQNSAVIVG
+211 LRRAQNSAVIVG

-231 CALGLVSA
+231 CALGLVGA
-239 IARRSEPAPKA
+239 IARRAEPAPKA

-261 AAIRAGAS
+261 AAIRAGAT

-277 LQNIARELDG
+277 LQNVARELDG

-312 RAMLAQRSVRLLATC
+312 RAMLSQRSVRLLATC

-345 LAAVRVAEPDDD
+345 LAAVRVAEPDDAA
-357 DSVAI
+357 SVAI
-362 VEGLRP
+362 VEGLRH
-368 RLADHHAVEI
+368 RLAEHHNVEI

-414 RMDLAPPTG
+414 RMDLAPAPGG
-423 DTDPDGEAAPHGAPG
+423 DGPDG
-438 TESARPDAEAP
+438 EAP
-449 AQDAPAPSPPS
+449 AQDATAPSPPS
-460 LAASLTAPSITVS
+460 LTPSITAPSITVGV
-473 IEHVAQVV
+473 EHVAQVV

-504 TTLRERVVG
+504 ATLRERVIG
-513 QDSALARCAT
+513 QDAALARCAT

-549 TGKTETAHALA
+549 TGKTETAHSLA

-565 GRLLNINMSEYQEAH
+565 GRLLNVNMSEYQEAH

-604 IRRSPYSVV
+604 IRRTPYCVV

-662 IVEAASKKEERPA
+662 IVEAAAKKAERPA

-687 QSHFP
+687 GSHFP
-692 AAFLGRLQVIPYWPL
+692 AAFLGRLQLIPYWPL

-713 SIARM
+713 AIARM

-729 SHSRDLLFHESVHE
+729 SHSRDLLFHETVHE
-743 WLASRVRTTAQG
+743 WLASRVRTTPQG

-770 VADYVLGELAEDRGP
+770 VADYVLGELAEGRGP
-785 EDVEVG
+785 EDVEVA

-806 AHDAPP
+806 AHDAPLEI
-812 RFDSVTAEVV
+812 DSVTAEVV
-822 SQIDAECAGDPG
+822 SVIEAGDAG
-834 EPEGPGVA
+834 EPEGPGAA
-842 SDPSRASRS
+842 SDPSRASRV
-851 DVSGPDPGPGDA
+851 DVAGLDPVPGDA

>member
-1 MNLRKLYEHLDAD
+1 MNLRNLYEHLDAD
-14 ARRALANAAEDTARE
+14 ARRALSNAAEDTARE
-29 AHSGI
+29 AHRGI
-34 TIERYLLSLMRDRQ
+34 TVERYLLALMRDRHL
-48 IAPRLMG
+48 APRLMS
-55 ALDRAGLDAPAIETA
+55 ALDRAGLDAPAVETA
-70 LAGLVSTQPRAASPD
+70 LAGLVSMQPKAASPD

-97 LRDAWELSF
+97 LRDAWALSY
-106 DEYGEETVTPVRF
+106 DEYGEEKVTPVRF

-130 PALVAALPGFVRV
+130 PRLVEALPGFARA
-143 DVATLAGFARSAPR
+143 DVATLASLARSTPR
-157 RGLEPSSEDPVAED
+157 RGLEPSSEDPVEED
-171 AAGSGD
+171 GVGAGD

-190 DGGLDPV
+190 EGGLDPV

-223 ESGVGKSA
+223 EAGVGKSA
-231 CALGLVSA
+231 CALGLVGA
-239 IARRSEPAPKA
+239 IARQSDPAPKA
-250 LHGTAVWALDV
+250 LHGTTVWALDV
-261 AAIRAGAS
+261 SAIRAGAT

-287 TDTVLFV
+287 ADTVLFV

-312 RAMLAQRSVRLLATC
+312 RAMLSQRSVRLLATC

-345 LAAVRVAEPDDD
+345 LAAVRVSEPDDAG
-357 DSVAI
+357 SVAV

-368 RLADHHAVEI
+368 RLAEHHGVEI

-414 RMDLAPPTG
+414 RMDLAPTSG
-423 DTDPDGEAAPHGAPG
+423 DADPDREAA
-438 TESARPDAEAP
+438 
-449 AQDAPAPSPPS
+449 AQDAPAPSP
-460 LAASLTAPSITVS
+460 SLTPSIPAPSVTVGV
-473 IEHVAQVV
+473 EHVAQVV

-504 TTLRERVVG
+504 STLRNRVVG

-565 GRLLNINMSEYQEAH
+565 GRLLNVNMSEYQEAH

-604 IRRSPYSVV
+604 IRRSPYCVV

-662 IVEAASKKEERPA
+662 IVEAAAKKEERPA
-675 PDEMHAHLTAAL
+675 PDEMHTHLTAAL
-687 QSHFP
+687 GSHFP

-707 EDATLA
+707 EDETLTA
-713 SIARM
+713 IARM
-718 RLARLGEAYRA
+718 RLARLAEAYRA
-729 SHSRDLLFHESVHE
+729 SHARDLHVHETVHE

-770 VADYVLGELAEDRGP
+770 VADYVLGELAEDRSP
-785 EDVEVG
+785 EDVEVA

-801 PFDPD
+801 PLDSEVR
-806 AHDAPP
+806 DAPLVVE
-812 RFDSVTAEVV
+812 SVTAEVV
-822 SQIDAECAGDPG
+822 SAVDADHSE
-834 EPEGPGVA
+834 EPEGLGV
-842 SDPSRASRS
+842 STDPSRNPRIGVT
-851 DVSGPDPGPGDA
+851 DTVPGDD
-863 PG
+863 PC

>member
-1 MNLRKLYEHLDAD
+1 MNLRNLFEHLDAD
-14 ARRALANAAEDTARE
+14 ARRALSNAAEDTARE
-29 AHSGI
+29 AHRGI
-34 TIERYLLSLMRDRQ
+34 TIERYLLSLIRDRH
-48 IAPRLMG
+48 IARRLMS

-70 LAGLVSTQPRAASPD
+70 LAGLVSMQPKAASPD

-97 LRDAWELSF
+97 LRDAWALSY

-130 PALVAALPGFVRV
+130 PRLVEALPGFARV
-143 DVATLAGFARSAPR
+143 DVATLASLARSAPR
-157 RGLEPSSEDPVAED
+157 RGLEPSSEDPIAED
-171 AAGSGD
+171 GAAAGD
-177 LARFGYDIGKLAR
+177 LARFGYDIGRLAR
-190 DGGLDPV
+190 EGGLDPV

-231 CALGLVSA
+231 CALGLVGA

-261 AAIRAGAS
+261 AAIRAGAT

-312 RAMLAQRSVRLLATC
+312 RAMLSQRSVRLLATC

-345 LAAVRVAEPDDD
+345 LAAVRVAEPDDAA
-357 DSVAI
+357 SVAI
-362 VEGLRP
+362 VEGLRH
-368 RLADHHAVEI
+368 RLAEHHNVEI

-414 RMDLAPPTG
+414 RMDLAPAPGG
-423 DTDPDGEAAPHGAPG
+423 DGPDG
-438 TESARPDAEAP
+438 EAP
-449 AQDAPAPSPPS
+449 AQDATAPAPPS
-460 LAASLTAPSITVS
+460 LTPSITAPSITVGV
-473 IEHVAQVV
+473 EHVAQVV

-504 TTLRERVVG
+504 ATLRERVVG
-513 QDSALARCAT
+513 QDAALARCAT

-549 TGKTETAHALA
+549 TGKTETAHSLS

-565 GRLLNINMSEYQEAH
+565 GRLLNVNMSEYQEAH
-580 TVSGLKGAPAG
+580 TVSGLKGSPAG

-604 IRRSPYSVV
+604 IRRAPYCVV

-662 IVEAASKKEERPA
+662 IVEAAAKKEVRPA

-687 QSHFP
+687 GSHFP
-692 AAFLGRLQVIPYWPL
+692 AAFLGRLQLIPYWPL

-713 SIARM
+713 AIARM

-729 SHSRDLLFHESVHE
+729 SHSRDLLFHETVHE
-743 WLASRVRTTAQG
+743 WLASRVRTTPQG

-770 VADYVLGELAEDRGP
+770 VADYVLGELAEGRGP
-785 EDVEVG
+785 EDVEVA
-791 MEAGQLVLRE
+791 MESGQLVLRE

-806 AHDAPP
+806 AHDAPLHP
-812 RFDSVTAEVV
+812 DSVTAEVV
-822 SQIDAECAGDPG
+822 SAIDAGDAG

-842 SDPSRASRS
+842 SDTSRASRVGV
-851 DVSGPDPGPGDA
+851 DGPDPVPEDH
-863 PG
+863 PS

>member
-1 MNLRKLYEHLDAD
+1 MNLRNLYEHLDAD
-14 ARRALANAAEDTARE
+14 ARRALSTAAEDTARE
-29 AHSGI
+29 AHRGI
-34 TIERYLLSLMRDRQ
+34 TVERFLLALMRDRH
-48 IAPRLMG
+48 IAPQLMS

-70 LAGLVSTQPRAASPD
+70 LAGLVSLQPKAASPD
-85 MRPAFTESLRSL
+85 MRPAFAESLRSL
-97 LRDAWELSF
+97 LRDAWALSY
-106 DEYGEETVTPVRF
+106 DEYGEEKVTPVRF

-130 PALVAALPGFVRV
+130 PRLVEALPGFPKV
-143 DVATLAGFARSAPR
+143 DVATLASLARSTPR

-171 AAGSGD
+171 GAGAGD

-190 DGGLDPV
+190 EGGLDPV
-197 VGCRDPMRAAAAIL
+197 VGCREPMRAAAAIL
-211 LRRSQNSAVIVG
+211 LRRSQNSAVVVG
-223 ESGVGKSA
+223 EAGVGKSA

-239 IARRSEPAPKA
+239 IARQSEPAPKA

-261 AAIRAGAS
+261 AAIRAGATV
-269 MRGALEER
+269 RGALEER

-287 TDTVLFV
+287 ADTVLFV
-294 DDLHMLMESGSS
+294 DDLHMLLESGSS

-312 RAMLAQRSVRLLATC
+312 RAMLSQRSVRLLATC

-345 LAAVRVAEPDDD
+345 LAAVRVAEPDDAA
-357 DSVAI
+357 SVAI

-368 RLADHHAVEI
+368 RLGEHHGVEI
-378 SDEAIGSAVALSRR
+378 SGEAIGSAVALSRR

-414 RMDLAPPTG
+414 RMDLAPASG
-423 DTDPDGEAAPHGAPG
+423 DIAPEG
-438 TESARPDAEAP
+438 EAP
-449 AQDAPAPSPPS
+449 AQDAPDAPPPS
-460 LAASLTAPSITVS
+460 LTVGV
-473 IEHVAQVV
+473 EHVAQVV

-504 TTLRERVVG
+504 ATLRERVVG
-513 QDSALARCAT
+513 QGAGLSRCAT

-565 GRLLNINMSEYQEAH
+565 GRLLNVNMSEYQEAH

-604 IRRSPYSVV
+604 IRRTPYCVV

-662 IVEAASKKEERPA
+662 IVEAAAKKEERPA
-675 PDEMHAHLTAAL
+675 PDEMHALLMPAL
-687 QSHFP
+687 ASHFP
-692 AAFLGRLQVIPYWPL
+692 AAFLGRLQIIPYWPL
-707 EDATLA
+707 EDATLQA
-713 SIARM
+713 IARM

-729 SHSRDLLFHESVHE
+729 SHARDLLFDETVHE

-770 VADYVLGELAEDRGP
+770 VADYVLGELAEDRSP
-785 EDVEVG
+785 EDVEVA

-801 PFDPD
+801 PFDSD

-812 RFDSVTAEVV
+812 VVESITTEVV
-822 SQIDAECAGDPG
+822 SAVDSGDQGKPEDPG
-834 EPEGPGVA
+834 VPSGPA
-842 SDPSRASRS
+842 RDPRV
-851 DVSGPDPGPGDA
+851 DVSNPVPEDRPS
-863 PG
+863 

>member
-1 MNLRKLYEHLDAD
+1 MNLRNLYEHLDAD

-29 AHSGI
+29 AHRGI
-34 TIERYLLSLMRDRQ
+34 TVERYLLSLIRDRH
-48 IAPRLMG
+48 IAPRIMS
-55 ALDRAGLDAPAIETA
+55 ALERAGLDAPAIETA
-70 LAGLVSTQPRAASPD
+70 LAGLVSMQPKAASPD

-97 LRDAWELSF
+97 LRDAWALSF

-130 PALVAALPGFVRV
+130 PRLVEALPGFARV
-143 DVATLAGFARSAPR
+143 DVATLASLARSAPR

-171 AAGSGD
+171 AAASGD

-190 DGGLDPV
+190 EGSLDPV

-231 CALGLVSA
+231 CALGLVGA
-239 IARRSEPAPKA
+239 IACRSEPAPKA
-250 LHGTAVWALDV
+250 LHGTTVWALDV
-261 AAIRAGAS
+261 AAIRAGAT

-277 LQNIARELDG
+277 LQNIAREIDG

-312 RAMLAQRSVRLLATC
+312 RAMLSQRSVRLLATC

-345 LAAVRVAEPDDD
+345 LAAVRVAEPDDAA
-357 DSVAI
+357 SVAV

-368 RLADHHAVEI
+368 RLAEHHGVEI

-392 YIAARRLPDKAVATL
+392 YIAARRLPDKALATL

-414 RMDLAPPTG
+414 RMDLAPAPEDAG
-423 DTDPDGEAAPHGAPG
+423 PDGEA
-438 TESARPDAEAP
+438 
-449 AQDAPAPSPPS
+449 PAPEASPPS
-460 LAASLTAPSITVS
+460 PASSAPSITVEV
-473 IEHVAQVV
+473 EHVAQVV

-495 VGRTAATLE
+495 VGRTAAALE

-513 QDSALARCAT
+513 QDAALARCAT

-565 GRLLNINMSEYQEAH
+565 GRLLNVNMSEYQEAH
-580 TVSGLKGAPAG
+580 SVSGLKGAPAG

-604 IRRSPYSVV
+604 IRRTPYCVV

-662 IVEAASKKEERPA
+662 IVEAAAKKEERPA
-675 PDEMHAHLTAAL
+675 PDDMHTLLMPAL
-687 QSHFP
+687 GSHFP
-692 AAFLGRLQVIPYWPL
+692 AAFIGRLQIIPYWPL
-707 EDATLA
+707 EDATLTA
-713 SIARM
+713 IARM

-729 SHSRDLLFHESVHE
+729 SHSRRLLFHETVHE
-743 WLASRVRTTAQG
+743 WLASRVRTTPQG

-770 VADYVLGELAEDRGP
+770 VADYVLGELAEGRGP
-785 EDVEVG
+785 EDVEIA

-801 PFDPD
+801 PFDSD
-806 AHDAPP
+806 VHDAPP
-812 RFDSVTAEVV
+812 HIDSVAAEVV
-822 SQIDAECAGDPG
+822 SAIDAG
-834 EPEGPGVA
+834 ESDGPGVTP
-842 SDPSRASRS
+842 DPSRDPRV
-851 DVSGPDPGPGDA
+851 DVTGPDPMPGDA

>member
-1 MNLRKLYEHLDAD
+1 MNLRNLYEHLDAD

-29 AHSGI
+29 AHRGI
-34 TIERYLLSLMRDRQ
+34 TIERYLLSLIRDRH
-48 IAPRLMG
+48 IAPRLMS

-70 LAGLVSTQPRAASPD
+70 LAGLVSMQPKAASPD

-97 LRDAWELSF
+97 LRDTWALSY

-130 PALVAALPGFVRV
+130 PRLVEALPGFARV
-143 DVATLAGFARSAPR
+143 DVATLASLARSAPR

-171 AAGSGD
+171 GAAAGD

-190 DGGLDPV
+190 EGGLDPV

-211 LRRSQNSAVIVG
+211 LRRAQNSAVIVG

-231 CALGLVSA
+231 CALGLVGA
-239 IARRSEPAPKA
+239 IARRAEPAPKA

-261 AAIRAGAS
+261 AAIRAGAT

-277 LQNIARELDG
+277 LQNVARELDG

-312 RAMLAQRSVRLLATC
+312 RAMLSQRSVRLLATC

-345 LAAVRVAEPDDD
+345 LAAVRVAEPDDAA
-357 DSVAI
+357 SVAI
-362 VEGLRP
+362 VEGLRH
-368 RLADHHAVEI
+368 RLAEHHNVEI

-414 RMDLAPPTG
+414 RMDLAPAPGG
-423 DTDPDGEAAPHGAPG
+423 DGPDG
-438 TESARPDAEAP
+438 EAP
-449 AQDAPAPSPPS
+449 AQDATVPSPSSLTPSITAPSI
-460 LAASLTAPSITVS
+460 TAPSITVGV
-473 IEHVAQVV
+473 EHVAQVV

-495 VGRTAATLE
+495 VGRTAASLE
-504 TTLRERVVG
+504 PTLRERVVG
-513 QDSALARCAT
+513 QDTALARCAT

-549 TGKTETAHALA
+549 TGKTETAHAIA

-604 IRRSPYSVV
+604 IRRTPYCVV

-662 IVEAASKKEERPA
+662 IVEAAAKKAERPA
-675 PDEMHAHLTAAL
+675 PDEMHTHLTASL
-687 QSHFP
+687 GSHFP
-692 AAFLGRLQVIPYWPL
+692 AAFLGRLQIIPYWPL
-707 EDATLA
+707 EDDTLA

-729 SHSRDLLFHESVHE
+729 SHSRDLLFHETVHE
-743 WLASRVRTTAQG
+743 WLASRVRTTPQG

-770 VADYVLGELAEDRGP
+770 VADYVLGELAEGRGP
-785 EDVEVG
+785 EDVEVA

-806 AHDAPP
+806 AHDAPLEI
-812 RFDSVTAEVV
+812 DSVTAEVV
-822 SQIDAECAGDPG
+822 SVIEAGDAG
-834 EPEGPGVA
+834 EPEGPGAA
-842 SDPSRASRS
+842 SDPSRASRV
-851 DVSGPDPGPGDA
+851 DVAGLDPVPGDA

>member
-29 AHSGI
+29 AHRGI
-34 TIERYLLSLMRDRQ
+34 TVERYLLSLVRDRR
-48 IAPRLMG
+48 IAPRLMS

-70 LAGLVSTQPRAASPD
+70 LAGLVSMQPKAASPD
-85 MRPAFTESLRSL
+85 VRPAFTGSLRAL
-97 LRDAWELSF
+97 LRDAWALSF

-130 PALVAALPGFVRV
+130 PRLVEALPGFARV
-143 DVATLAGFARSAPR
+143 DVATLAGFARSTPR
-157 RGLEPSSEDPVAED
+157 RGVEPASEDPIAED
-171 AAGSGD
+171 AASGD

-190 DGGLDPV
+190 EGGLDPV

-239 IARRSEPAPKA
+239 IARRSEPAPRA

-312 RAMLAQRSVRLLATC
+312 RAMLSQRSVRLLATC

-345 LAAVRVAEPDDD
+345 LAAVRVAEPDDA

-362 VEGLRP
+362 VEGLRS
-368 RLADHHAVEI
+368 RLDDHHGVEI

-414 RMDLAPPTG
+414 RMDLAPECAG
-423 DTDPDGEAAPHGAPG
+423 DGRDEEAA
-438 TESARPDAEAP
+438 AR
-449 AQDAPAPSPPS
+449 DAPAASPPP
-460 LAASLTAPSITVS
+460 LAPSVTVGV
-473 IEHVAQVV
+473 EHVAQVV

-504 TTLRERVVG
+504 ATLRERVVG
-513 QDSALARCAT
+513 QDAALGRCAT

-565 GRLLNINMSEYQEAH
+565 GRLLNLNMSEYQEAH

-604 IRRSPYSVV
+604 IRRTPYCVV
-613 LLDEIEKAHGDVIE
+613 LLDEIEKAHGDIIE

-633 DKGWMEDAEGLEADF
+633 DRGWMEDAEGLEADF

-662 IVEAASKKEERPA
+662 IVEAAAGKEERPA

-687 QSHFP
+687 GSHFP
-692 AAFLGRLQVIPYWPL
+692 AAFLGRLQIIPYWPL
-707 EDATLA
+707 DDATLA
-713 SIARM
+713 AIARM

-729 SHSRDLLFHESVHE
+729 SHSRDLLFHETVHE
-743 WLASRVRTTAQG
+743 WLASRVRTTPQG
-755 ARFLDGIIARSIRPA
+755 ARFLDGIVARSIRPA
-770 VADYVLGELAEDRGP
+770 VADYALAELAEGRGP
-785 EDVEVG
+785 EDVEVAI
-791 MEAGQLVLRE
+791 EAGQIVLRE

-806 AHDAPP
+806 THDAPV
-812 RFDSVTAEVV
+812 RIDSAGAEAV
-822 SQIDAECAGDPG
+822 SAIDDADDGDDGGAGDPAG
-834 EPEGPGVA
+834 AGVA
-842 SDPSRASRS
+842 SAPARACR
-851 DVSGPDPGPGDA
+851 VRTAGPDPVPGGA

>member
-1 MNLRKLYEHLDAD
+1 MNLRNLYEHLDAD

-29 AHSGI
+29 AHRGI
-34 TIERYLLSLMRDRQ
+34 TVERYLLSLIRDRH
-48 IAPRLMG
+48 IASRLMS
-55 ALDRAGLDAPAIETA
+55 ALDRAGLDAPALETA
-70 LAGLVSTQPRAASPD
+70 LAGLVSTQPKAASPD

-97 LRDAWELSF
+97 LRDAWALSF

-130 PALVAALPGFVRV
+130 PRLVEALPGFARV
-143 DVATLAGFARSAPR
+143 DVATLAGFARSVPR
-157 RGLEPSSEDPVAED
+157 RGLEPSSADPMAED
-171 AAGSGD
+171 AASGD

-231 CALGLVSA
+231 CALGLVGA

-269 MRGALEER
+269 MRGTLEER
-277 LQNIARELDG
+277 LRNIARELNG

-306 AGVDAL
+306 TGVDAL
-312 RAMLAQRSVRLLATC
+312 RAMLSLRSVRLLATC

-357 DSVAI
+357 ASVAI

-414 RMDLAPPTG
+414 RMDHAPAPG
-423 DTDPDGEAAPHGAPG
+423 GNGPDEGAARLEAPAARSAGPAGTTPAQGAPG
-438 TESARPDAEAP
+438 
-449 AQDAPAPSPPS
+449 PS
-460 LAASLTAPSITVS
+460 LPSLTASATVAAITVGVD
-473 IEHVAQVV
+473 HVAQVV

-495 VGRTAATLE
+495 VGRAAARLEATL
-504 TTLRERVVG
+504 RDRVVG
-513 QDSALARCAT
+513 QDGALGRCAT

-565 GRLLNINMSEYQEAH
+565 GRILNINMSEYQEAH

-604 IRRSPYSVV
+604 IRRSPYCVV

-648 SNALIILTTNAGDT
+648 SNALIILTSNAGDT
-662 IVEAASKKEERPA
+662 IVEAAAKKEERPA
-675 PDEMHAHLTAAL
+675 PDDMHALLMAAL

-707 EDATLA
+707 EDATLTA
-713 SIARM
+713 IARM

-729 SHSRDLLFHESVHE
+729 SHARDLLFHESVHE
-743 WLASRVRTTAQG
+743 WLASRVRTTPQG

-770 VADYVLGELAEDRGP
+770 VADYVLGALAEGRGP
-785 EDVEVG
+785 EDVEVA
-791 MEAGQLVLRE
+791 MEAGRIVLRE

-806 AHDAPP
+806 ARVASLHV
-812 RFDSVTAEVV
+812 DSVTAAIV
-822 SQIDAECAGDPG
+822 STIDGGDSG
-834 EPEGPGVA
+834 GTGGPGA
-842 SDPSRASRS
+842 GSDPSRDPRIG
-851 DVSGPDPGPGDA
+851 VSGPDAA
-863 PG
+863 PEEHPF

>member
-1 MNLRKLYEHLDAD
+1 MNLRNLYEHLDAD
-14 ARRALANAAEDTARE
+14 ARRALANAADDTARE
-29 AHSGI
+29 AHRGI
-34 TIERYLLSLMRDRQ
+34 TIERYLLSLLRDRH
-48 IAPRLMG
+48 IAPRLMS

-70 LAGLVSTQPRAASPD
+70 LAGLVSMQPRAASPD

-97 LRDAWELSF
+97 LRDAWALSF

-130 PALVAALPGFVRV
+130 PALVEALPGFARV
-143 DVATLAGFARSAPR
+143 DVATLASFARSTPR
-157 RGLEPSSEDPVAED
+157 RGLEPSSEDPMAED
-171 AAGSGD
+171 AAASGD
-177 LARFGYDIGKLAR
+177 LARFGYDIRKLAR
-190 DGGLDPV
+190 EGGLDPV

-261 AAIRAGAS
+261 AAIRAGAT

-312 RAMLAQRSVRLLATC
+312 RAMLSQRSVRLLATC

-345 LAAVRVAEPDDD
+345 LAAVRVAEPDDAA
-357 DSVAI
+357 SVAI

-368 RLADHHAVEI
+368 RLAEHHAVEI
-378 SDEAIGSAVALSRR
+378 SDETIGSAVALSRR

-414 RMDLAPPTG
+414 RMDLAPAPESA
-423 DTDPDGEAAPHGAPG
+423 DPDGEAAAQ
-438 TESARPDAEAP
+438 EAP
-449 AQDAPAPSPPS
+449 AASPPS
-460 LAASLTAPSITVS
+460 LTPSITAPSITVGV
-473 IEHVAQVV
+473 EHVAQVV

-495 VGRTAATLE
+495 VGRTAGTLE
-504 TTLRERVVG
+504 ATLRERVVG
-513 QDSALARCAT
+513 QDAALARCAT

-565 GRLLNINMSEYQEAH
+565 GRLLNVNMSEYQEAH

-604 IRRSPYSVV
+604 IRRAPYCVV

-662 IVEAASKKEERPA
+662 IVEAAAKKEERPA
-675 PDEMHAHLTAAL
+675 SDEMHAHLTAAL
-687 QSHFP
+687 GSHFP
-692 AAFLGRLQVIPYWPL
+692 AAFLGRLQIIPYWPL

-713 SIARM
+713 AIARM

-729 SHSRDLLFHESVHE
+729 SHSRDLLFHETVHG
-743 WLASRVRTTAQG
+743 WLASRVRTTPQG

-770 VADYVLGELAEDRGP
+770 VADYVLGELAEGRGP
-785 EDVEVG
+785 EDVEVA

-801 PFDPD
+801 PFDSD
-806 AHDAPP
+806 AHDAPLH
-812 RFDSVTAEVV
+812 FDSVTAEAV
-822 SQIDAECAGDPG
+822 SAIDAGDAGG
-834 EPEGPGVA
+834 PEGPGVA
-842 SDPSRASRS
+842 SDPSRASRV
-851 DVSGPDPGPGDA
+851 DVADLDPVPGDN

>member
-1 MNLRKLYEHLDAD
+1 MNLRNLYEHLDAD

-29 AHSGI
+29 AHRGI
-34 TIERYLLSLMRDRQ
+34 TVERYLLSLLRDRQ
-48 IAPRLMG
+48 VAPRLTS
-55 ALDRAGLDAPAIETA
+55 ALERAGLDAPAIETA
-70 LAGLVSTQPRAASPD
+70 LAGLVSTQPKAASPD
-85 MRPAFTESLRSL
+85 MRPAFTETLRAL
-97 LRDAWELSF
+97 LRDAWVLAF

-130 PALVAALPGFVRV
+130 PRLVEALPGYARV
-143 DVATLAGFARSAPR
+143 DVATLASFARSTPR
-157 RGLEPSSEDPVAED
+157 RGIEPSSEDPIAED
-171 AAGSGD
+171 AGAGE

-197 VGCRDPMRAAAAIL
+197 VGCREPMRAAAAIL

-231 CALGLVSA
+231 CALGLVGA

-287 TDTVLFV
+287 SDAVLFV

-312 RAMLAQRSVRLLATC
+312 RAMLSQRSVRLLATC
-327 GWREWRRHIEP
+327 GWREWRRFIEP

-345 LAAVRVAEPDDD
+345 LAAVRMAEPDDAA
-357 DSVAI
+357 SVTI

-368 RLADHHAVEI
+368 RLADHHGVEI

-414 RMDLAPPTG
+414 RMDLAPAPQDAGPG
-423 DTDPDGEAAPHGAPG
+423 DV
-438 TESARPDAEAP
+438 SASHSAP
-449 AQDAPAPSPPS
+449 AESRPSP
-460 LAASLTAPSITVS
+460 AASIFVGT
-473 IEHVAQVV
+473 EHVAQVV

-504 TTLRERVVG
+504 ATLRERVVG
-513 QDSALARCAT
+513 QDAALARCAT

-565 GRLLNINMSEYQEAH
+565 GRLLNVNMSEYQEAH

-604 IRRSPYSVV
+604 IRRAPYCVV

-662 IVEAASKKEERPA
+662 IVEAAAKKEERPA
-675 PDEMHAHLTAAL
+675 PDAMHTHLTAAL

-692 AAFLGRLQVIPYWPL
+692 AAFLGRLQLIPYWPL

-713 SIARM
+713 AIARM

-729 SHSRDLLFHESVHE
+729 SHARDLVFHESVHE

-755 ARFLDGIIARSIRPA
+755 ARFLDGIVARSIRPA

-785 EDVEVG
+785 EDVEVA
-791 MEAGQLVLRE
+791 MEEGQIVLRE

-806 AHDAPP
+806 VHDAPLEI
-812 RFDSVTAEVV
+812 DSVTARVV
-822 SQIDAECAGDPG
+822 SAIEGGDAGA
-834 EPEGPGVA
+834 PEGPGVA
-842 SDPSRASRS
+842 AGPSREPR
-851 DVSGPDPGPGDA
+851 VGVTGPDAVPEDHPS
-863 PG
+863 

>member
-1 MNLRKLYEHLDAD
+1 MNLRNLYEHLDAD
-14 ARRALANAAEDTARE
+14 ARRALSTAAEDTARE
-29 AHSGI
+29 AHRGI
-34 TIERYLLSLMRDRQ
+34 TVERYLLALMRDRH
-48 IAPRLMG
+48 IAPQLMS

-70 LAGLVSTQPRAASPD
+70 LAGLVSMQPKAASPD
-85 MRPAFTESLRSL
+85 MRPAFSESLRSL
-97 LRDAWELSF
+97 LRDAWALSY
-106 DEYGEETVTPVRF
+106 DEYGEEKVTPVRF

-130 PALVAALPGFVRV
+130 PRLVEALPGFARV
-143 DVATLAGFARSAPR
+143 DVATLASLARSTPR
-157 RGLEPSSEDPVAED
+157 RGLEPSSEDPVAD
-171 AAGSGD
+171 DGAGAGD

-190 DGGLDPV
+190 EGGLDPV
-197 VGCRDPMRAAAAIL
+197 VGCREPMRAAAAIL

-223 ESGVGKSA
+223 EAGVGKSA

-239 IARRSEPAPKA
+239 IARQSEPAPKA

-261 AAIRAGAS
+261 SAIRAGAT

-312 RAMLAQRSVRLLATC
+312 RAMLSQRSVRLLATC

-345 LAAVRVAEPDDD
+345 LAAVRVTEPDDAG
-357 DSVAI
+357 SVAV

-368 RLADHHAVEI
+368 RLAEHHAVEI

-414 RMDLAPPTG
+414 RMDLAPAPEG
-423 DTDPDGEAAPHGAPG
+423 DGQDDEAA
-438 TESARPDAEAP
+438 TQDASAP
-449 AQDAPAPSPPS
+449 AAPSRTPS
-460 LAASLTAPSITVS
+460 VTVPSVTVEV
-473 IEHVAQVV
+473 EHVAQVV

-504 TTLRERVVG
+504 STLRERVVG

-604 IRRSPYSVV
+604 IRRSPYCVV

-648 SNALIILTTNAGDT
+648 SNALIILTSNAGDT
-662 IVEAASKKEERPA
+662 IVEAAAKKEERPA
-675 PDEMHAHLTAAL
+675 PDDMHALLMPAL

-707 EDATLA
+707 GDETLTA
-713 SIARM
+713 IARM
-718 RLARLGEAYRA
+718 RLARLAEAYRA
-729 SHSRDLLFHESVHE
+729 SHARDLHFHETVHE

-770 VADYVLGELAEDRGP
+770 VADYVLGELAEDRSP
-785 EDVEVG
+785 EDVEVA

-801 PFDPD
+801 PFDSD
-806 AHDAPP
+806 AHDAPLVVE
-812 RFDSVTAEVV
+812 SITAEVV
-822 SQIDAECAGDPG
+822 SAVDADDRGN
-834 EPEGPGVA
+834 PEGPGA
-842 SDPSRASRS
+842 P
-851 DVSGPDPGPGDA
+851 SGPARNPRVDVTNSA
-863 PG
+863 PEDQPS

>member
-1 MNLRKLYEHLDAD
+1 MNLRNLYEHLDAD

-29 AHSGI
+29 AHRGI
-34 TIERYLLSLMRDRQ
+34 TIERYLLSLIRDRH
-48 IAPRLMG
+48 IAPRLMS

-70 LAGLVSTQPRAASPD
+70 LAGLLSMQPKAASPD

-97 LRDAWELSF
+97 LRDTWALSY

-130 PALVAALPGFVRV
+130 PRLVEALPGFARV
-143 DVATLAGFARSAPR
+143 DVATLASLARSAPR
-157 RGLEPSSEDPVAED
+157 RGLEPSSEDPIAED
-171 AAGSGD
+171 GAAAGD

-190 DGGLDPV
+190 EGGLDPV

-211 LRRSQNSAVIVG
+211 LRRAQNSAVIVG

-231 CALGLVSA
+231 CALGLVGA

-261 AAIRAGAS
+261 AAIRAGAT

-277 LQNIARELDG
+277 LQNVARELDG

-312 RAMLAQRSVRLLATC
+312 RAMLSQRSVRLLATC

-345 LAAVRVAEPDDD
+345 LAAVRVAEPDDAA
-357 DSVAI
+357 SVAI
-362 VEGLRP
+362 VEGLRH
-368 RLADHHAVEI
+368 RLAEHHNVEI
-378 SDEAIGSAVALSRR
+378 SEEAIGSAVALSRR

-414 RMDLAPPTG
+414 RMDLAPAPG
-423 DTDPDGEAAPHGAPG
+423 GAGPDGEAA
-438 TESARPDAEAP
+438 
-449 AQDAPAPSPPS
+449 AQDAPAPSPSSLTPS
-460 LAASLTAPSITVS
+460 ITAPSITVAV
-473 IEHVAQVV
+473 EHVAQVV

-504 TTLRERVVG
+504 ATLRERVIG
-513 QDSALARCAT
+513 QDTALARCAT

-549 TGKTETAHALA
+549 TGKTETAHSLA

-565 GRLLNINMSEYQEAH
+565 GRLLNVNMSEYQEAH

-604 IRRSPYSVV
+604 VRRTPYCVV

-648 SNALIILTTNAGDT
+648 SNALIILTTNAGDA
-662 IVEAASKKEERPA
+662 IVEAAAKKAERPA
-675 PDEMHAHLTAAL
+675 PDEMHTHLTASL
-687 QSHFP
+687 GSHFP
-692 AAFLGRLQVIPYWPL
+692 AAFLGRLQIIPYWPL

-729 SHSRDLLFHESVHE
+729 SHSRNLLFHETVHE

-770 VADYVLGELAEDRGP
+770 IADYVLGEMAEDRAP
-785 EDVEVG
+785 EDVEVA

-806 AHDAPP
+806 AHDAPIEI
-812 RFDSVTAEVV
+812 DSVTAEVV
-822 SQIDAECAGDPG
+822 SAIDAGDAG

-842 SDPSRASRS
+842 SDPARASRV
-851 DVSGPDPGPGDA
+851 DVADLDPVPGD
-863 PG
+863 PLS

>member
-1 MNLRKLYEHLDAD
+1 MNLRNLYEHIDAD

-29 AHSGI
+29 AHRGI
-34 TIERYLLSLMRDRQ
+34 TIERYLLSLIRDRH
-48 IAPRLMG
+48 IAPRLMS

-70 LAGLVSTQPRAASPD
+70 LAGLVSMQPKAASPD

-97 LRDAWELSF
+97 LRDTWALSY

-130 PALVAALPGFVRV
+130 PRLVEALPGFARV
-143 DVATLAGFARSAPR
+143 DVATLASLARSNPR
-157 RGLEPSSEDPVAED
+157 RGLEPSSEDPIAED
-171 AAGSGD
+171 AAAGD

-190 DGGLDPV
+190 EGGLDPV

-211 LRRSQNSAVIVG
+211 LRRAQNSAVIVG

-231 CALGLVSA
+231 CALGLVGA

-261 AAIRAGAS
+261 AAIRAGAT

-277 LQNIARELDG
+277 LQNVARELDG

-312 RAMLAQRSVRLLATC
+312 RAMLSQRSVRLLATC

-345 LAAVRVAEPDDD
+345 LAAVRMAEPDDAA
-357 DSVAI
+357 SVAI
-362 VEGLRP
+362 VEGLRH
-368 RLADHHAVEI
+368 RLAEHHNVEI
-378 SDEAIGSAVALSRR
+378 SEEAIGSAVALSRR

-414 RMDLAPPTG
+414 RMDLAPAPG
-423 DTDPDGEAAPHGAPG
+423 GAGPDGEAA
-438 TESARPDAEAP
+438 
-449 AQDAPAPSPPS
+449 AQDAPAPSPSSLTPS
-460 LAASLTAPSITVS
+460 ITAPSITAPSITVGV
-473 IEHVAQVV
+473 EHVAQVV

-495 VGRTAATLE
+495 VGRTAASLE
-504 TTLRERVVG
+504 PTLRERVVG
-513 QDSALARCAT
+513 QDAALARCAT

-565 GRLLNINMSEYQEAH
+565 GRLLNVNMSEYQEAH

-604 IRRSPYSVV
+604 IRRTPYCVV

-662 IVEAASKKEERPA
+662 IVEAAAKKAERPA
-675 PDEMHAHLTAAL
+675 PDEMHTHLTASL
-687 QSHFP
+687 GSHFP
-692 AAFLGRLQVIPYWPL
+692 AAFLGRLQIIPYWPL

-729 SHSRDLLFHESVHE
+729 SHSRDLLFHETVHE
-743 WLASRVRTTAQG
+743 WLASRVRTTPQG

-785 EDVEVG
+785 EDVEVA

-806 AHDAPP
+806 AHDAPLEI
-812 RFDSVTAEVV
+812 DSVTAEVV
-822 SQIDAECAGDPG
+822 SVIEAGDAG
-834 EPEGPGVA
+834 EPEGPGAA
-842 SDPSRASRS
+842 SDPSRASRV
-851 DVSGPDPGPGDA
+851 DVAGLDPVPGDA

>member
-1 MNLRKLYEHLDAD
+1 MNLRNLYEHLDAD

-29 AHSGI
+29 AHRGI
-34 TIERYLLSLMRDRQ
+34 TVERYLLSLIRDRH
-48 IAPRLMG
+48 IAPRLMS

-70 LAGLVSTQPRAASPD
+70 LAGLVSMQPKAASPD

-97 LRDAWELSF
+97 LRDAWALSF
-106 DEYGEETVTPVRF
+106 DEYGEESVTPVRF

-130 PALVAALPGFVRV
+130 PRLVEALPGFARV
-143 DVATLAGFARSAPR
+143 DVATLASLARSAPR
-157 RGLEPSSEDPVAED
+157 RGLEPSSEDPVSED
-171 AAGSGD
+171 AAAGD
-177 LARFGYDIGKLAR
+177 LTRFGYDIGKLAR
-190 DGGLDPV
+190 EGGLDPV

-211 LRRSQNSAVIVG
+211 LRRAQNSAVIVG

-294 DDLHMLMESGSS
+294 DDLHMLIESGSS

-312 RAMLAQRSVRLLATC
+312 RAMLSQRSVRLLATC

-338 DPGLARR
+338 DAGLARR

-357 DSVAI
+357 ATVAI
-362 VEGLRP
+362 VEGLRN
-368 RLADHHAVEI
+368 RLDDHHGVAI

-414 RMDLAPPTG
+414 RMDLPPAAESDG
-423 DTDPDGEAAPHGAPG
+423 SDGEVA
-438 TESARPDAEAP
+438 
-449 AQDAPAPSPPS
+449 AQDASAPSPAP
-460 LAASLTAPSITVS
+460 LTPSITVGV
-473 IEHVAQVV
+473 EHVAQVV

-504 TTLRERVVG
+504 STLRGRVVG
-513 QDSALARCAT
+513 QDAALARCAT

-565 GRLLNINMSEYQEAH
+565 GRLLNVNMSEYQEAH

-604 IRRSPYSVV
+604 IRRTPYCVV

-662 IVEAASKKEERPA
+662 IVEAAAKKEERPA
-675 PDEMHAHLTAAL
+675 PDEMHTHLTSAL
-687 QSHFP
+687 GSHFP
-692 AAFLGRLQVIPYWPL
+692 AAFLGRLQIIPYWPL

-718 RLARLGEAYRA
+718 RLARLGESYRA
-729 SHSRDLLFHESVHE
+729 SHSKDLLFHESVHE
-743 WLASRVRTTAQG
+743 WLASRVRTTPQG

-770 VADYVLGELAEDRGP
+770 VADYVLGELAEGRGP
-785 EDVEVG
+785 EDVEVVV
-791 MEAGQLVLRE
+791 EAGQLVLRE

-806 AHDAPP
+806 AHDAPLEI
-812 RFDSVTAEVV
+812 DSVTAEVV
-822 SQIDAECAGDPG
+822 SEIETGGPGGPG
-834 EPEGPGVA
+834 EPEGRGVA
-842 SDPSRASRS
+842 SDPSRASRM
-851 DVSGPDPGPGDA
+851 DVAGIDPVPGDA

>member
-1 MNLRKLYEHLDAD
+1 MNLRNLYEHLDAD
-14 ARRALANAAEDTARE
+14 ARRALSNAAEDTARE
-29 AHSGI
+29 AHRGI
-34 TIERYLLSLMRDRQ
+34 TIERYLLSLIRDRH
-48 IAPRLMG
+48 IAPRLMS

-70 LAGLVSTQPRAASPD
+70 LAGLVSMQPKAASPD

-97 LRDAWELSF
+97 LRDAWALSY

-119 FETVARRGDQW
+119 FESVARRGDQW
-130 PALVAALPGFVRV
+130 PRLVEALPGFTRV
-143 DVATLAGFARSAPR
+143 DVATLASFARSAPR
-157 RGLEPSSEDPVAED
+157 RGLEPSSEDPIAED
-171 AAGSGD
+171 AAAAGD

-190 DGGLDPV
+190 EGGLDPV
-197 VGCRDPMRAAAAIL
+197 VGCRDPIRAAAAIL
-211 LRRSQNSAVIVG
+211 LRRAQNSAVIVG

-231 CALGLVSA
+231 CALGLVGA

-261 AAIRAGAS
+261 AAIRAGAT

-277 LQNIARELDG
+277 LQNVARELDG

-312 RAMLAQRSVRLLATC
+312 RAMLSQRSVRLLATC

-338 DPGLARR
+338 DSGLARR
-345 LAAVRVAEPDDD
+345 LAAVRVAEPDDAV
-357 DSVAI
+357 SVAI
-362 VEGLRP
+362 VEGLRH
-368 RLADHHAVEI
+368 RLAEHHKVEI

-414 RMDLAPPTG
+414 RMDLAPAPG
-423 DTDPDGEAAPHGAPG
+423 ADSPDG
-438 TESARPDAEAP
+438 EAP
-449 AQDAPAPSPPS
+449 AQDATAPSPS
-460 LAASLTAPSITVS
+460 SLTPSITTPSITVGV
-473 IEHVAQVV
+473 EHVAQVV

-504 TTLRERVVG
+504 ATLRERVVG
-513 QDSALARCAT
+513 QDAALARCAT

-549 TGKTETAHALA
+549 TGKTETAHSLA

-565 GRLLNINMSEYQEAH
+565 GRLLNVNMSEYQEAH

-604 IRRSPYSVV
+604 VRRTPYCVV

-662 IVEAASKKEERPA
+662 IVEAAAKKAERPA
-675 PDEMHAHLTAAL
+675 PDEMHTHLTAAL
-687 QSHFP
+687 GSHFP
-692 AAFLGRLQVIPYWPL
+692 AAFLGRLQLIPYWPL

-713 SIARM
+713 AIARM

-743 WLASRVRTTAQG
+743 WLASRVRTTPQG

-770 VADYVLGELAEDRGP
+770 VSDYVLGEFAEGRGP
-785 EDVEVG
+785 EDVEVA

-806 AHDAPP
+806 AHDAPIEI
-812 RFDSVTAEVV
+812 DSVTAEVV
-822 SQIDAECAGDPG
+822 SAIDAGDAGDAG
-834 EPEGPGVA
+834 EPEGSGVA
-842 SDPSRASRS
+842 SDPSRASRV
-851 DVSGPDPGPGDA
+851 DVADLDPVPGD
-863 PG
+863 PLS

>member
-1 MNLRKLYEHLDAD
+1 M
-14 ARRALANAAEDTARE
+14 
-29 AHSGI
+29 
-34 TIERYLLSLMRDRQ
+34 
-48 IAPRLMG
+48 
-55 ALDRAGLDAPAIETA
+55 
-70 LAGLVSTQPRAASPD
+70 
-85 MRPAFTESLRSL
+85 
-97 LRDAWELSF
+97 
-106 DEYGEETVTPVRF
+106 
-119 FETVARRGDQW
+119 
-130 PALVAALPGFVRV
+130 
-143 DVATLAGFARSAPR
+143 
-157 RGLEPSSEDPVAED
+157 
-171 AAGSGD
+171 
-177 LARFGYDIGKLAR
+177 
-190 DGGLDPV
+190 
-197 VGCRDPMRAAAAIL
+197 
-211 LRRSQNSAVIVG
+211 
-223 ESGVGKSA
+223 
-231 CALGLVSA
+231 SA
-239 IARRSEPAPKA
+239 IARRSEPAPRA

-277 LQNIARELDG
+277 LQNVARELDG

-312 RAMLAQRSVRLLATC
+312 RAMLSQRSVRLLATC

-338 DPGLARR
+338 DAGLARR
-345 LAAVRVAEPDDD
+345 LAAVRVAEPDHAA
-357 DSVAI
+357 SVAI
-362 VEGLRP
+362 VEGLRS
-368 RLADHHAVEI
+368 RLDDHHGVEV
-378 SDEAIGSAVALSRR
+378 SDEAISSAVALSRR

-414 RMDLAPPTG
+414 RMDLAPAARDDG
-423 DTDPDGEAAPHGAPG
+423 PDGEAA
-438 TESARPDAEAP
+438 
-449 AQDAPAPSPPS
+449 AQDSSVASPASF
-460 LAASLTAPSITVS
+460 APSITVGV
-473 IEHVAQVV
+473 EHVAQVV

-504 TTLRERVVG
+504 VTLRERVVG
-513 QDSALARCAT
+513 QDAALARCAA

-604 IRRSPYSVV
+604 IRRSPYCVV

-648 SNALIILTTNAGDT
+648 SNALIILTSNAGDT
-662 IVEAASKKEERPA
+662 IVEAAAKKEERPV
-675 PDEMHAHLTAAL
+675 PDEMHALLMPAL

-707 EDATLA
+707 QDETLA
-713 SIARM
+713 AIARM

-743 WLASRVRTTAQG
+743 WLTSRVRTTPQG

-770 VADYVLGELAEDRGP
+770 VADYVLAELAEDRGP
-785 EDVEVG
+785 EDVEVA
-791 MEAGQLVLRE
+791 MEAAQIVLRE

-806 AHDAPP
+806 AHDAPV
-812 RFDSVTAEVV
+812 RIDSVSAEVV
-822 SQIDAECAGDPG
+822 SAIGDGNDGGAGDPA
-834 EPEGPGVA
+834 GPGVA
-842 SDPSRASRS
+842 SDLPRAPRV
-851 DVSGPDPGPGDA
+851 DVAGPDPVPGDV

>member
-1 MNLRKLYEHLDAD
+1 MNLRNLYEHLDAD

-29 AHSGI
+29 AHRGI
-34 TIERYLLSLMRDRQ
+34 TIERYLLSLIRDRH
-48 IAPRLMG
+48 IATRLMS
-55 ALDRAGLDAPAIETA
+55 ALERAGLDAPAIETA
-70 LAGLVSTQPRAASPD
+70 LAGLVSMQPKAASPD
-85 MRPAFTESLRSL
+85 MRPAFTESLRLL
-97 LRDAWELSF
+97 LRDAWALSY
-106 DEYGEETVTPVRF
+106 DEYGEETVTPARF

-130 PALVAALPGFVRV
+130 PALVEALPGFARV
-143 DVATLAGFARSAPR
+143 DVATLASLARSTPR
-157 RGLEPSSEDPVAED
+157 RGLEPSSEDPIAED
-171 AAGSGD
+171 AASGD

-190 DGGLDPV
+190 EGGLDPV

-231 CALGLVSA
+231 CALGLVGA
-239 IARRSEPAPKA
+239 IARRCEPAPKA

-269 MRGALEER
+269 GRGALEER
-277 LQNIARELDG
+277 LQNVARELDG

-312 RAMLAQRSVRLLATC
+312 RAMLSQRSVRLLATC

-345 LAAVRVAEPDDD
+345 LAAVRVAEPDDAA
-357 DSVAI
+357 SVAI
-362 VEGLRP
+362 VEGLRH
-368 RLADHHAVEI
+368 RLAEHHKVEI
-378 SDEAIGSAVALSRR
+378 SDEAIDSAVALSRR

-414 RMDLAPPTG
+414 RMDLAPAPGG
-423 DTDPDGEAAPHGAPG
+423 DGTDGEAPA
-438 TESARPDAEAP
+438 PDAT
-449 AQDAPAPSPPS
+449 APSPPS
-460 LAASLTAPSITVS
+460 LTPSITAPSTTVGV
-473 IEHVAQVV
+473 EHVAQVV

-504 TTLRERVVG
+504 PTLRERVVG
-513 QDSALARCAT
+513 QDAALARCAT

-549 TGKTETAHALA
+549 TGKTETAHSLA

-565 GRLLNINMSEYQEAH
+565 GRLLNVNMSEYQEAH

-604 IRRSPYSVV
+604 IRRTPYCVV

-662 IVEAASKKEERPA
+662 IVEAAAKKAERPA
-675 PDEMHAHLTAAL
+675 PDEMHAHLNAAL
-687 QSHFP
+687 GSHFP
-692 AAFLGRLQVIPYWPL
+692 AAFLGRLQIIPYWPL

-713 SIARM
+713 AIARM

-729 SHSRDLLFHESVHE
+729 SHSRDLLFHESVHD
-743 WLASRVRTTAQG
+743 WLASRVRTTPQG

-770 VADYVLGELAEDRGP
+770 VADYVLGEFAEGRGP
-785 EDVEVG
+785 EDVEVA

-806 AHDAPP
+806 AHDAPLEI
-812 RFDSVTAEVV
+812 DSVTAEVV
-822 SQIDAECAGDPG
+822 SAIDAGDAGG
-834 EPEGPGVA
+834 SEGPGVVR
-842 SDPSRASRS
+842 DPSRDSRD
-851 DVSGPDPGPGDA
+851 DVADLDPA
-863 PG
+863 PEDPLS